1 MADKDTKNKQKANI
15 DTAKQGNASDQK
27 KNMPCKNS
35 LPT

>member
-1 MADKDTKNKQKANI
+1 MANKDKKNKQKANI
-15 DTAKQGNASDQK
+15 DTEKHGNAGDQK